1 MLLSLLG
8 DGVGFH
14 SGFEALIFLIEQGG
28 HSHLPKLWGLAYEYT
43 NIYLWFHH
51 VNLPL
56 FF

>member
-14 SGFEALIFLIEQGG
+14 SGFEALIFIIEQGG